1 LANLRPKKTIE
12 NSFSDGYATGIL
24 GIALA
29 KRQPI
34 NHHQPTKVDHCVHG
48 CPSSAAGTV
57 AEAESEYV
65 FCIGI

>member
-1 LANLRPKKTIE
+1 MGL
-12 NSFSDGYATGIL
+12 L
-24 GIALA
+24 GMGMALA

-57 AEAESEYV
+57 AAAESEYV
-65 FCIGI
+65 MHRHLRACLLSCKTIS